1 MLLIMSSL
9 AFGDS
14 ANITLDLLADIVEA
28 QEQAIVDI
36 TVEYTIS
43 VDPPPKKQNGLII
56 GIGPKKYK
64 WFASKPFTELSKS
77 SCDFSVMNENENAW
91 DVHISQAYNGKVAKK
106 YQLDGWP
113 NRSSEGIITNKRNF
127 KPIKSATP
135 LAYTVHHFAD
145 QYFSLSQL
153 LREKEKVT
161 VVLDNEI
168 RTVNNFDAICI
179 DIYGHSKDKKVLAQ
193 RVFFSPEHNFTP
205 VKIEYFNGRTTS
217 VEFNVLELE
226 EVKEGIWFPIKGCSI
241 SSRPNTPQNIYQ
253 ASKVILNQG
262 LKEDFFDIEFPPGT
276 EIHDEITGL
285 RYIIKPTEEQN
296 MKIILFTIVAF
307 FVLIICFLLYKRR
320 RLKRPKTFL
329 ESWVWSLT

>member
-1 MLLIMSSL
+1 
-9 AFGDS
+9 
-14 ANITLDLLADIVEA
+14 
-28 QEQAIVDI
+28 
-36 TVEYTIS
+36 
-43 VDPPPKKQNGLII
+43 
-56 GIGPKKYK
+56 
-64 WFASKPFTELSKS
+64 
-77 SCDFSVMNENENAW
+77 MNENENAW

-276 EIHDEITGL
+276 EVLDEIAGVTYVIQPSEQQFDDWL
-285 RYIIKPTEEQN
+285 ENESAIARTAKTNEKKDETLTKKTAAPDAEKEQITLIENKQSQPLLAVKNSKDNTIIYILTVAVGVILV
-296 MKIILFTIVAF
+296 ILF
-307 FVLIICFLLYKRR
+307 FVGKGILNRR
-320 RLKRPKTFL
+320 PQR
-329 ESWVWSLT
+329 